1 MERLYRQMLEWTSEK
16 GLIKHQAQTAL
27 EYARVSREHH
37 SPETVEVIEEISQ
50 AYVSW
55 RYGDKSPNLN
65 SLRQK
70 WQQIRNTSSN

>member
-1 MERLYRQMLEWTSEK
+1 MERLYRQMLQWTTEK
-16 GLIKHQAQTAL
+16 GLVKHPAQTPL
-27 EYARVSREHH
+27 EYARVSHGHH

-55 RYGDKSPNLN
+55 RYGDNSPNLD

-70 WQQIRNTSSN
+70 WQQIRNTSKK